1 MKLLRQLI
9 ACKSMAIVSITSCVN
24 YSRRCN
30 IPCEAR
36 DPKGIEEIVRRESAT
51 KRRIE
56 GRYPPLLG

>member
-1 MKLLRQLI
+1 
-9 ACKSMAIVSITSCVN
+9 MAIVSITSYVN

-36 DPKGIEEIVRRESAT
+36 DLKGATILKGIEEIARCKSTA

-56 GRYPPLLG
+56 GGCPPLLG